1 MLKACKHF
9 LLKLGYPNGQAKAY
23 ILPDDAVEVFLQEKE
38 SQYKSYYITGI
49 RKSYLE
55 HLQKHP
61 ECLIEISLTPEAL
74 QHLL

>member
-9 LLKLGYPNGQAKAY
+9 KLGYNGQVY
-23 ILPDDAVEVFLQEKE
+23 ILPNDFVEIFEKNGNGE
-38 SQYKSYYITGI
+38 YGYKTLHIIGI

-55 HLQKHP
+55 HLKKHSV
-61 ECLIEISLTPEAL
+61 CLVEVSLTPEAL